1 MLGVMTTKKDD
12 DRDVPDYEAFT
23 TVEEV
28 DEEIE
33 RHKQILV
40 GKDVL
45 ESRMKHDKKT
55 YVSALNEQL
64 KELSEE
70 REHEIEVLSALEQ
83 RKMLI
88 SNSGGIVI
96 PMPMPKMA
104 QG

>member
-1 MLGVMTTKKDD
+1 MATKNDD
-12 DRDVPDYEAFT
+12 ARDVPNYEALT
-23 TVEEV
+23 TIEEV

-83 RKMLI
+83 HKMLI
-88 SNSGGIVI
+88 SNGGGMII
-96 PMPMPKMA
+96 PMPKMA